1 MDFSKYED
9 KGLTGLANLG
19 NTCYLNSCIQILS
32 HTYEFND
39 ILTNINFETKLNS
52 VSDSII
58 LLEWHKL
65 YKLMWS
71 ENCTIAP
78 YGFLKSIQKIAQIK
92 GMEIFSGYAQNDL
105 PEFLIFLVDA
115 FHMSLERRV
124 DININGTPKNNTDK
138 LATIAYKMIKDMYG
152 KSYSEMLDLFYGI
165 SVSQIVALNGEVM
178 SMNAEPYC
186 ILNLPIPSIRSP
198 SIFDCFDLYCEN
210 ELMQGDNAW
219 FNEKTGLKEDINKNT
234 IFWSLPKI
242 LIIDIKRFNNNNRK
256 IHKIVSSPLNYVD
269 FTKYV
274 KGYNKG
280 SYIYELFG
288 VCNHSGGCHGGHY
301 TAYVKNANN
310 KWYEFND
317 SLVKEISE
325 TRVISEKSYC
335 FFYRKIK

>member
-1 MDFSKYED
+1 MDVSKYKD
-9 KGLTGLANLG
+9 RGLTGLANLG

-39 ILTNINFETKLNS
+39 VLTNINFETKLNS

-105 PEFLIFLVDA
+105 PEFLIFLIDA
-115 FHMSLERRV
+115 FHMSLERKV

-152 KSYSEMLDLFYGI
+152 KSYSEMLELFYGI
-165 SVSQIVALNGEVM
+165 SVSQIVALNGEAM

-198 SIFDCFDLYCEN
+198 TIFDCFDLYCEN
-210 ELMQGDNAW
+210 ELMEGDNAW

-256 IHKIVSSPLNYVD
+256 IHKIVSSPLNNVD

-274 KGYNKG
+274 NGYNKS

-325 TRVISEKSYC
+325 ARVISEKSYC